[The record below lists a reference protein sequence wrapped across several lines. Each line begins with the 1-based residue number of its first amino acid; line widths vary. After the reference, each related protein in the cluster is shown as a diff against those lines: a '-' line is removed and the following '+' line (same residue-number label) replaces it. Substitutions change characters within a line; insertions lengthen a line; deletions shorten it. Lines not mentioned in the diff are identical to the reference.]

1 MRNLLLGS
9 AAALALAATP
19 AFAQDSEQTG
29 FYGQLNAGLT
39 TLSDLDVTLID
50 VDGAGTDV
58 GTSAGTK
65 NAFEFGGALGYDF
78 GLIRTEIELAYS
90 RARNNSLTLETVGGA
105 AVPANALQDL
115 VDAGIDTD
123 VIDLTEVTNV
133 QVSGNTVKYDNGSK
147 LRRLSALAN
156 VWLDIPV
163 GDIGISPYVGGGI
176 GIQGSEI
183 EGEGKATFAWQLGAG
198 IAVPVGSSFAITADY
213 RYRQQSGYTLN
224 EDGFD
229 YARIGKAKSSSFLLG
244 LRAYF

>member
-1 MRNLLLGS
+1 MAQRSGAPHRKLRAIISECRADNSRN
-9 AAALALAATP
+9 AARDQFGIP
-19 AFAQDSEQTG
+19 RAFKSECRARSPR
-29 FYGQLNAGLT
+29 NPH
-39 TLSDLDVTLID
+39 
-50 VDGAGTDV
+50 
-58 GTSAGTK
+58 
-65 NAFEFGGALGYDF
+65 AFEFGGALGYDF

-163 GDIGISPYVGGGI
+163 GEIGISPYVGGGI